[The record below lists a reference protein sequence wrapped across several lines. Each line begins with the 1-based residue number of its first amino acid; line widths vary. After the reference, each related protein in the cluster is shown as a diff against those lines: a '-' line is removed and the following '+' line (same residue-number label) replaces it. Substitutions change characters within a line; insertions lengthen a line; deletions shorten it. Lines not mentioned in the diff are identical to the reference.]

1 LENTIF
7 SENTFLNTLNQ
18 KTMKTTTLLMLTL
31 LAGIMACTE
40 EESFK
45 KTLPVQIDAHS
56 HHHGNMHN
64 RNYSTHLNGDQE
76 TPPVDTKAQGQA
88 IFHLSKDGETLHYK
102 LIVANIENVTQA
114 HLHRITDPASTTGG
128 VVVWLYPSAPPA
140 QLIPG
145 RSNGPLAEGEITDA
159 DLVGSLAGAT
169 LADLIDAINDGI
181 IYVNVHTSENPGGE
195 VRGDI

>member
-1 LENTIF
+1 
-7 SENTFLNTLNQ
+7 
-18 KTMKTTTLLMLTL
+18 MKTTTLLMLTL

-76 TPPVDTKAQGQA
+76 SPAVDTKAQGQA

-102 LIVANIENVTQA
+102 LIVANIENVFMA
-114 HLHRITDPASTTGG
+114 HLHMITDPTSTTGG
-128 VVVWLYPSAPPA
+128 VVVWLYPVGGPPP
-140 QLIPG
+140 QPIPG
-145 RSNGPLAEGEITDA
+145 RTDGVLAEGDITDNS
-159 DLVGSLAGAT
+159 LVGALAGMT
-169 LADLIDAINDGI
+169 LDDLIDAINDGI
-181 IYVNVHTSENPGGE
+181 IYVNVHTSQNPGGE
-195 VRGDI
+195 VRGDM